1 MGISLDIPHKVFPD
15 WLGVFID
22 VFPSCS
28 TPILSHSE
36 PPSNISLSS
45 DIVRE
50 NDGENF
56 IATVNFLVSH
66 NDDEYTKSRFEL

>member
-1 MGISLDIPHKVFPD
+1 M
-15 WLGVFID
+15 FID
-22 VFPSCS
+22 VFPSCP

-66 NDDEYTKSRFEL
+66 TDAEYTTLTFEL